1 MFSRFISWIRSV
13 INKMFNSNIGTK
25 FNVDVAVSN
34 KMSAAISKWEKMYKN
49 EASWLDDNNV
59 ISTGLPASIA
69 REFATLTLVEFKS
82 EITGSKRAD
91 YLNNVYKKIKKIL
104 RKELEYGCAIG
115 SMVLKPYVSA
125 GQLYIDIVKGT
136 NFFPV
141 EYNSNGECT
150 SGIFASRKIIGKYYY
165 TRLEYHNLDVGKKSY
180 TIINK
185 AYMSSNEDILG
196 QEVSLKAVSDWKEIQ
211 EIVTMG
217 NVEKPL
223 FGYFKVPLAN
233 TIDPDSPCGV
243 SVYSRAVDL
252 IKEADK
258 QFSRLIW
265 EFEGSELAIDAD
277 PTVLKTNEVIRN
289 KYKLPELK
297 DRLFRATGSSKEG
310 KPFYEVFSP
319 EIRETAL
326 YKGFNDILKRIE
338 FVCGL
343 AYGTISD
350 PELIEKTA
358 TEIISAK
365 QRSYATVS
373 DIQQALEDA
382 FNDMIYAMDVLTTLY
397 KLAPR
402 GLYETSYEWD
412 DSLIIDSESEQ
423 RIRQQEVREK
433 LRTKVSYLMWR
444 YGFTEKQAEEELEKI
459 NKENAEMENSI
470 FSQQRE

>member
-1 MFSRFISWIRSV
+1 MFNRVIGWIRSV
-13 INKMFNSNIGTK
+13 INKMFNVNIGTK
-25 FNVDVAVSN
+25 FNVDIAISS
-34 KMSAAISKWEKMYKN
+34 KMATAISKWEAMYRN
-49 EASWLDDNNV
+49 NASWLNDDV
-59 ISTGLPASIA
+59 ISTGLPSAIA
-69 REFATLTLVEFKS
+69 RELATLTLIEFKS

-91 YLNNVYKKIKKIL
+91 LLNDHYKKIKKIL

-115 SMVLKPYVSA
+115 SMVLKPYVSN

-141 EYNSNGECT
+141 EYDSNGECT
-150 SGIFASRKIIGKYYY
+150 AGIFASRKIIGKYYY

-185 AYMSSNEDILG
+185 VYRSSNEEILG
-196 QEVSLKAVSDWKEIQ
+196 QEVSLTTVSDWAKIKEIVNI
-211 EIVTMG
+211 E
-217 NVEKPL
+217 NVKKPL
-223 FGYFKVPLAN
+223 FGYFRVPFAN

-243 SVYSRAVDL
+243 SVYSRAEDL

-277 PTVLKTNEVIRN
+277 PTVLKTTGVIRE

-297 DRLFRATGSSKEG
+297 DRLFRATGSNKDG
-310 KPFYEVFSP
+310 KPFYEIFSP
-319 EIRETAL
+319 KIRETEL

-350 PELIEKTA
+350 PALIEKTA
-358 TEIISAK
+358 TEIMSAK

-382 FNDMIYAMDVLTTLY
+382 LNDMIYAMDVLATLY
-397 KLAPR
+397 NLTPR
-402 GLYETSYEWD
+402 GNYETSYEWD
-412 DSLIIDSESEQ
+412 DSIIIDSESEQ

-433 LRTKVSYLMWR
+433 LRTKISYLMWR
-444 YGFTEKQAEEELEKI
+444 YGFTEKQAQEELERIK
-459 NKENAEMENSI
+459 AETEEQEKSLFN
-470 FSQQRE
+470 QQVE